1 VVSDDVVAGLTPS
14 ATPAQGPE
22 AGRRRAARLLM
33 LLGPG
38 VMVML
43 ADTDAG
49 SVVTAAQS
57 GAQYGYQLVLSQVIL
72 IPILY
77 LVQEM
82 TVRLGLVTR
91 QGHGALIRRIFGTKW
106 ALLSAVTLFIACV
119 GALITEFAGLAGVG
133 SPTRLPRV
141 VSIGVPAIGLVGLVL
156 AGRYRRV
163 EVVGITIGALELL
176 FVPAAVMAR
185 PEAAAVADGLVHPV
199 QFSVPFL
206 TLLAANVGAVIMPW
220 MVFYQQGAVI
230 DKGRRGLGLKQALR
244 SARLD
249 TAVGSVITQ
258 IVMISVMV
266 AVAATIGVRNPG
278 AELGDIASIA
288 DALTPFL
295 GRTAAVLLFGLG
307 MIGAA
312 VVAALVV
319 ALAGAWG
326 MAEVL
331 GWRHSLNDSPKR
343 ATGFYVLAVLG
354 TAAGAGLVIG
364 WPNLVSLSIDVEVM
378 NACLLP
384 IVLGFLLFLERRALP
399 PELRMTGFRRITTYL
414 LTGVVI
420 ALGLVTVVQTALA
433 AG

>member
-1 VVSDDVVAGLTPS
+1 
-14 ATPAQGPE
+14 
-22 AGRRRAARLLM
+22 
-33 LLGPG
+33 
-38 VMVML
+38 
-43 ADTDAG
+43 
-49 SVVTAAQS
+49 
-57 GAQYGYQLVLSQVIL
+57 
-72 IPILY
+72 
-77 LVQEM
+77 
-82 TVRLGLVTR
+82 
-91 QGHGALIRRIFGTKW
+91 
-106 ALLSAVTLFIACV
+106 
-119 GALITEFAGLAGVG
+119 
-133 SPTRLPRV
+133 
-141 VSIGVPAIGLVGLVL
+141 
-156 AGRYRRV
+156 
-163 EVVGITIGALELL
+163 
-176 FVPAAVMAR
+176 
-185 PEAAAVADGLVHPV
+185 
-199 QFSVPFL
+199 
-206 TLLAANVGAVIMPW
+206 